1 MEIELKT
8 KLENL
13 PNQPGVYQFLDK
25 NGKII
30 YVGKAKDLKKRVSSY
45 FQSNISSPKTQIL
58 VSKINDLQVIVTKNE
73 IEALVLENNLIKEI
87 KPRYNVNLK
96 DDKTFPYIRITNEP
110 FPQVYPTRKI
120 VRDGSKY
127 FGPYTEAKNM
137 KSALRLIFDIFK
149 LRTCKL
155 NLSSENILKDKYKV
169 CLNYHIKKC
178 YGPCEGLIGLD
189 EYDNIVKEV
198 IQILKGKTDDLLK
211 KLNNEMLIASNNL
224 EFEKATELR
233 DKIQKLSIWT
243 SRQNVVSKDEC
254 DKDIITIAVDGKDI
268 ACTILNILSGKLI
281 GKKNFK
287 FSMETNETEA
297 EIFASIIR
305 FYYNE
310 FVEIPNEI
318 ILETEPTDTELL
330 RNWLKEKSG
339 KNINFIIPQ
348 RESEAKSLLN
358 ICKQNAILYL
368 KEIQLQKMKKDGAP
382 SYSLVS
388 LKKDLNLKI
397 LPKKIEC
404 FDISH
409 IQGSDT
415 VASLVTFIDGKPKK
429 SLYRKFIIKS
439 VEKPDDF
446 QSMREVVYRHYK
458 RLIDENK
465 NLPDLIIIDGGKGQ
479 LTAALSSL
487 TELGITE
494 INIVGLAKRLE
505 EVYFHHQSEPIQ
517 IAKTSSSLKL
527 IQKIRDEAHR
537 FAITFHRLRRDKRTL
552 TTELTEIK
560 GIGKTI
566 AEKLLNSFNSIE
578 EVKNAEISELETI
591 IGKAKAKKIKEY
603 FS

>member
-1 MEIELKT
+1 MEKLQIDLNT

-13 PNQPGVYQFLDK
+13 PSKPGIYQFLDK

-58 VSKINDLQVIVTKNE
+58 VTKINDLQVIVTQNE
-73 IEALVLENNLIKEI
+73 IEALVLENNLIKEY
-87 KPRYNVNLK
+87 KPKYNVNLK

-110 FPQVYPTRKI
+110 FPQIYPTRQIIK
-120 VRDGSKY
+120 DGSKY
-127 FGPYTEAKNM
+127 FGPYTEAKNL
-137 KSALRLIFDIFK
+137 KASLKLIYDIFK

-155 NLSSENILKDKYKV
+155 NLSKENIYNKKFKV

-178 YGPCEGLIGLD
+178 YGPCEGLIGLV

-211 KLNNEMLIASNNL
+211 KLNYEMLIASQNL
-224 EFEKATELR
+224 EFEKASELR
-233 DKIQKLSIWT
+233 DKIKKLSVWT
-243 SRQNVVSKDEC
+243 SKQNVVSKDEG
-254 DKDIITIAVDGKDI
+254 DKDVIAIAIDGKDI
-268 ACTILNILSGKLI
+268 ACTILNIFSGKLI
-281 GKKNFK
+281 GKKNLK
-287 FSMETNETEA
+287 FSMETNETKS

-318 ILETEPTDTELL
+318 VLEIKASESDVLL
-330 RNWLKEKSG
+330 EWLKSKSG
-339 KNINFIIPQ
+339 HNVQFIIPQ
-348 RESEAKSLLN
+348 KQSEAKSLLN
-358 ICKQNAILYL
+358 ICQQNAILQL
-368 KEIQLQKMKKDGAP
+368 KEIKLQRMKKDGAP
-382 SYSLVS
+382 SYSLVA
-388 LKKDLNLKI
+388 LQKDLGLKI
-397 LPKKIEC
+397 LPKKMEC

-415 VASLVTFIDGKPKK
+415 VASLVTFVDGKPKK

-458 RLIDENK
+458 RVIDENK
-465 NLPDLIIIDGGKGQ
+465 MFPDLIIIDGGKGQ
-479 LTAALSSL
+479 LSAAISSL
-487 TELGITE
+487 TELGVTD
-494 INIVGLAKRLE
+494 INIIGLAKRLE
-505 EVYFHHQSEPIQ
+505 EIFIPHQNDPLQ
-517 IAKTSSSLKL
+517 ISKTSSSLKL

-552 TTELTEIK
+552 T
-560 GIGKTI
+560 
-566 AEKLLNSFNSIE
+566 
-578 EVKNAEISELETI
+578 
-591 IGKAKAKKIKEY
+591 
-603 FS
+603 